1 MINSLTGGIIVHT
14 PDQDS
19 FVLYETFHSTKVDIM
34 SQKIIHGITLEN
46 AKGDIAN
53 QADIDAVVNAA
64 NAQLRTGGGVAG
76 AIHRAAGPGLEQE
89 CRKHAPIRPGE
100 AVITGAHDLP
110 NRYVIHCL
118 GPVYGADE
126 PSELLLA
133 DCYRNALKLA
143 ESNQIKS
150 IAFPALSTGAFGYR
164 KEEAASIAIKT
175 VLEALPDLKYVTHIR
190 FVQFGENDLEIYER
204 ILES

>member
-1 MINSLTGGIIVHT
+1 
-14 PDQDS
+14 
-19 FVLYETFHSTKVDIM
+19 M
-34 SQKIIHGITLEN
+34 SQKIIGGITIEN
-46 AKGDIAN
+46 VKGDIAN
-53 QADIDAVVNAA
+53 QADMDAVINAA

-89 CRKHAPIRPGE
+89 CRKHAPIGPGK

-110 NRYVIHCL
+110 NQYVIHCL
-118 GPVYGADE
+118 GPVYGKDN
-126 PSELLLA
+126 PSNQLLA

-143 ESNQIKS
+143 ESKQIKS
-150 IAFPALSTGAFGYR
+150 MAFPALSTGAFGYP

-175 VLEALPDLKYVTHIR
+175 VLDALPDLKYVTHIR
-190 FVQFGENDLEIYER
+190 FVQFGDDDLEIYDS